1 MFDFL
6 LLVWYHSNM
15 SNFVYVALSGGVD
28 SAAAAIILKERG
40 YDVRGVILRLKPDN
54 LADDDIRD
62 AQAVANTLHIPLD
75 ILDERESFKSITDY
89 FCKAYMHGLTP
100 NPCVLCNPTIKFGKL
115 VEYAISNGA
124 EFLATGH
131 YSDIVNEDG
140 AYYIKRNPS
149 SKDQSYFLCGL
160 NQHILSHVKF
170 PLSTYT
176 KDEIR
181 ALVEKYNIPVA
192 HKKDSQEVCFIP
204 DNDYISFIEKEFKPD
219 AIPGDFLST
228 NGEKLGTHSGLYKYT
243 IGQRKGLG
251 AFGKP
256 MYVISINPESNSV
269 TIGDNEELFKTTI
282 HIKDINF
289 IAGKAPSETFPCQVK
304 IRCAAQ
310 PADAILTLT
319 ENGAQITFTQPQR
332 AAAPGQTAAIYK
344 DDILLGGGTICNP

>member
-1 MFDFL
+1 
-6 LLVWYHSNM
+6 M

-28 SAAAAIILKERG
+28 SAAAAILLKERG
-40 YDVRGVILRLKPDN
+40 YNVRGVILRLKPEN
-54 LADDDIRD
+54 LADADIHD
-62 AQAVANTLHIPLD
+62 AQVVADALDIPLD

-89 FCKAYMHGLTP
+89 FCNSYMQGLTP

-115 VEYAISNGA
+115 VDYAVRNGA

-131 YSDIVNEDG
+131 YSDIICENGV
-140 AYYIKRNPS
+140 YYIKRNPS

-160 NQHILSHVKF
+160 NQDILSHVRF
-170 PLSTYT
+170 PLSNYS

-181 ALVEKYNIPVA
+181 VLVEKHNIPVA

-204 DNDYISFIEKEFKPD
+204 DNDYISFIEKKFNPQ

-228 NGEKLGTHSGLYKYT
+228 SGEKLGTHSGLYKYT

-269 TIGDNEELFKTTI
+269 TIGDNEKLFKQEI
-282 HIKDINF
+282 FVKDINF
-289 IAGKAPSETFPCQVK
+289 IAGSPPASSFECEAK
-304 IRCAAQ
+304 IRCAAR
-310 PADAILTLT
+310 PADATFTLT
-319 ENGAQITFTQPQR
+319 DSGGKITFSQPQR

-344 DDILLGGGTICNP
+344 NDILIGGGTICNP